1 MEAINNAMGAI
12 NNALNVKANEYR
24 QQELLGSIVA
34 AGIIGFGSKYVSQLP
49 TKTIAAA
56 ALNGFGLAVSAKSL
70 GTIYSNWS
78 KTEGESATR
87 KSAYKALLASA
98 LLMSGTTLLRAT
110 NFADTK
116 FSAALLAASA
126 GTAVLSEVGLKIVKA
141 ANTWNLE
148 THIENER
155 PGQEKA
161 EEVREVLVKDH
172 GEPDQDKIEE
182 MDNIQIVELTQ
193 RDLPRQYC
201 ELQGKLYSF
210 MNNKNFNQRCG
221 NQRRD
226 NQSLDKL
233 SRFLDQTK
241 AQSGDDLSRLLDQ
254 ATKLEALRC
263 LDRKANF

>member
-1 MEAINNAMGAI
+1 MDAIKNAF
-12 NNALNVKANEYR
+12 NVKANEYR

-116 FSAALLAASA
+116 FSAAPQANMHLKPLLAASA

-141 ANTWNLE
+141 ANDRIAKGKANGPGIDADSSQSTGKSVKLE
-148 THIENER
+148 T
-155 PGQEKA
+155 
-161 EEVREVLVKDH
+161 
-172 GEPDQDKIEE
+172 PDKS
-182 MDNIQIVELTQ
+182 V
-193 RDLPRQYC
+193 
-201 ELQGKLYSF
+201 
-210 MNNKNFNQRCG
+210 
-221 NQRRD
+221 
-226 NQSLDKL
+226 
-233 SRFLDQTK
+233 
-241 AQSGDDLSRLLDQ
+241 
-254 ATKLEALRC
+254 
-263 LDRKANF
+263 